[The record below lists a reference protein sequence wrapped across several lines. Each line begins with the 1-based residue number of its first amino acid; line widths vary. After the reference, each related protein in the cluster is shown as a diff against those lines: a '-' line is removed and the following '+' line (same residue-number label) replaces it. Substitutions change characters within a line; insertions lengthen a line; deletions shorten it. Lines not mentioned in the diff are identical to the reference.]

1 MIAFT
6 CPISQSRSP
15 RWKPMLVLLLT
26 YSSSYF
32 LPNRGMADQEQCR
45 GGPRDG
51 HSLTLAG
58 RLLIKLTQFSL
69 GINVA
74 LDENRANFRTS
85 EMFLALP
92 HPHHHPLVAFK
103 PCSFQGFPSKLCLEG
118 ARWGVSR
125 APHSPVGQSRR

>member
-15 RWKPMLVLLLT
+15 RWKRMLVLLLT

-103 PCSFQGFPSKLCLEG
+103 AFLQSSVWRVPSGECPGLPILLLDNLGGSVE
-118 ARWGVSR
+118 R
-125 APHSPVGQSRR
+125 P

>member
-1 MIAFT
+1 
-6 CPISQSRSP
+6 
-15 RWKPMLVLLLT
+15 
-26 YSSSYF
+26 
-32 LPNRGMADQEQCR
+32 MADQEQCR

-92 HPHHHPLVAFK
+92 HPPPPP
-103 PCSFQGFPSKLCLEG
+103 PCSFQAL
-118 ARWGVSR
+118 
-125 APHSPVGQSRR
+125 